1 MPRFTLR
8 DIPYS
13 IRISGADG
21 AVPITVANAANL
33 NPTASVCCS
42 AWLYPVGVPKEFVVW
57 DKSQSGATNSYFVSV
72 GADGSPKWF
81 SIIGGITRNLSANG
95 KSRRVIWNQWNLLEA
110 GYDGSAIK
118 FFLNGEELTETI
130 TGISGAM
137 GVTTQDLRIGGYFTG
152 ATGLTLNGYIYRPI
166 LNTTLPTLAE
176 HQNRYYNGI
185 MSDAFITGTLLDL
198 RMTEGSGSTL
208 ADSSTFA
215 TNGTLGG
222 LGTITTW
229 NSSYAPVKLRTA
241 IPTDRDAVSTPRRT
255 VGEAFVLNG
264 DFTTV
269 PTLVAPQ
276 TTTGYIDGTATG
288 SAVPIAGSNW
298 AVFGLNNSIT
308 AQIDATETYNGKA
321 TLKLATTAVNS
332 RVTAQNILSATRA
345 GMLQAIPVL
354 PSTAYTCTFWM
365 KTNVTSGDSND
376 GAHTAFVERDSEGG
390 QVVVNADTPVKATQ
404 DWTLH
409 TISFTTNS
417 ATRFLTIRPHVTGNT
432 GTATLIMDAWFADF
446 RVSSTALLRTA
457 TP

>member
-42 AWLYPVGVPKEFVVW
+42 VWVYPVGTPKEFVLF

-81 SIIGGITRNLSANG
+81 SIIGGITRNLATSA
-95 KSRRVIWNQWNLLEA
+95 KSRRVVWNRWNLLEA
-110 GYDGSAIK
+110 GYDGANIYIY
-118 FFLNGEELTETI
+118 LNGNKLTEEI
-130 TGISGAM
+130 TGISGTI

-152 ATGLTLNGYIYRPI
+152 ATGLTMNGYIYRPI
-166 LNTTLPTLAE
+166 INTTMPTLAE

-185 MSDAFITGTLLDL
+185 MSDAFIAGTLLDL

-215 TNGTLGG
+215 TNGTLAGF
-222 LGTITTW
+222 GTITTW
-229 NSSYAPVKLRTA
+229 NSSYAPAKLRTA
-241 IPTDRDAVSTPRRT
+241 ISTARTDATTRQDA
-255 VGEAFVLNG
+255 GEAFILNG

-298 AVFGLNNSIT
+298 AVFGINNSIT
-308 AQIDATETYNGKA
+308 AEIDATETYNGKA
-321 TLKLATTAVNS
+321 TLKLATTDVNS

-354 PSTAYTCTFWM
+354 PSTAYTVTFAM

-376 GAHTAFVERDSEGG
+376 GAIVSIVERTSEGA
-390 QVVVNADTPVKATQ
+390 QVIVNAITAVKVTQ
-404 DWTLH
+404 DWTVY
-409 TISFTTNS
+409 TVPFTT
-417 ATRFLTIRPHVTGNT
+417 AATTRFITLRPAVTGNT
-432 GTATLIMDAWFADF
+432 GAATLIMTAWFADF
-446 RVSSTALLRTA
+446 HAYSTALLRGA
-457 TP
+457 VV

>member
-21 AVPITVANAANL
+21 AVPIAIANAANL
-33 NPTASVCCS
+33 NPTASVCLS
-42 AWLYPVGVPKEFVVW
+42 VWVYPVGTPKEFVLF
-57 DKSQSGATNSYFVSV
+57 DKTQSGATNSYFVSV

-81 SIIGGITRNLSANG
+81 SIIGGIGRNLSANG

-118 FFLNGEELTETI
+118 MFLNGNELTETI
-130 TGISGAM
+130 TGISGTM

-176 HQNRYYNGI
+176 HQNRYFNGI
-185 MSDAFITGTLLDL
+185 MSDAFIAGTLLDL

-215 TNGTLGG
+215 TNATIGS

-229 NSSYAPVKLRTA
+229 NSSYAPTKLRTA
-241 IPTDRDAVSTPRRT
+241 ISTARTAVSTPRPA

-288 SAVPIAGSNW
+288 SAVPIVGSNW
-298 AVFGLNNSIT
+298 AVFGINNSIT

-354 PSTAYTCTFWM
+354 PSTAYTCTFYM

-376 GAHTAFVERDSEGG
+376 GAHAAFVERSSEGA
-390 QVVVNADTPVKATQ
+390 QVVVNTDTPIKVTQ

-446 RVSSTALLRTA
+446 HVYSTALLRTA
-457 TP
+457 VS

>member
-21 AVPITVANAANL
+21 AVPITVANAANI
-33 NPTASVCCS
+33 NPTASVCLS
-42 AWLYPVGVPKEFVVW
+42 VWIFPVGPYKAFVLW

-72 GADGSPKWF
+72 GVDGSPKWF
-81 SIIGGITRNLSANG
+81 STIGGVARNLATTA
-95 KSRRVIWNQWNLLEA
+95 KSRRVIWGQWNLLEM
-110 GYDGSAIK
+110 GYDGANVRIL
-118 FFLNGEELTETI
+118 LNGNQLTEEI
-130 TGISGAM
+130 TGISGAI
-137 GVTTQDLRIGGYFTG
+137 GTTTQDLRIGGYFTG
-152 ATGLTLNGYIYRPI
+152 ATGLNMNGYIYRPI
-166 LNTTLPTLAE
+166 LSDTMPTLAE
-176 HQNRYYNGI
+176 HRNRYYNGI
-185 MSDAFITGTLLDL
+185 MSSAFSSGLLLDL

-208 ADSSTFA
+208 ADSSQYA

-229 NSSYAPVKLRTA
+229 NSAYAPVKLRTA
-241 IPTDRDAVSTPRRT
+241 VSTPRTAVSASRRA

-269 PTLVAPQ
+269 PTLIAPQ

-298 AVFGLNNSIT
+298 AVFSLNNSIT

-321 TLKLATTAVNS
+321 TLKLATTDVNS

-354 PSTAYTCTFWM
+354 PSTAYTATFAM

-376 GAHTAFVERDSEGG
+376 GAVVAIVERTSEGT
-390 QVVVNADTPVKATQ
+390 QVIVNAITPVKVTQ
-404 DWTLH
+404 GWTVY
-409 TISFTTNS
+409 TVSFTTA
-417 ATRFLTIRPHVTGNT
+417 ATTKYLTIRPAVTGNT

-446 RVSSTALLRTA
+446 RVTSTALLRTA
-457 TP
+457 VS

>member
-21 AVPITVANAANL
+21 AVPITVPNAANL

-57 DKSQSGATNSYFVSV
+57 DKTQSGATNSYFVSV

-81 SIIGGITRNLSANG
+81 SIIGGVTRNLSANG

-152 ATGLTLNGYIYRPI
+152 ATVLTFNGYIYRPI

-185 MSDAFITGTLLDL
+185 MSDAFTSGLLLDL
-198 RMTEGSGSTL
+198 RMTTGSGSTL
-208 ADSSTFA
+208 ADSSQYA

-222 LGTITTW
+222 FGTITTW

-241 IPTDRDAVSTPRRT
+241 VSTARDAVSPPRRT

-276 TTTGYIDGTATG
+276 TTTGYINGTATG

-308 AQIDATETYNGKA
+308 AQIDNTVTFNGKA
-321 TLKLATTAVNS
+321 TLKLATTDVNS

-354 PSTAYTCTFWM
+354 PSTAYTCTFYM
-365 KTNVTSGDSND
+365 KTNVTSGDSDD
-376 GAHTAFVERDSEGG
+376 GAHTAFVERNSEGG
-390 QVVVNADTPVKATQ
+390 QVVVNADTPVKITQ

-457 TP
+457 VS

>member
-21 AVPITVANAANL
+21 AVPIAVANAANL
-33 NPTASVCCS
+33 NSTASICCS
-42 AWLYPVGVPKEFVVW
+42 VWVYPVGTPKEFVLF
-57 DKSQSGATNSYFVSV
+57 DKTQTGATNSYFVSV
-72 GADGSPKWF
+72 GAEGSPKWF
-81 SIIGGITRNLSANG
+81 SIIGGIVRNLSANG
-95 KSRRVIWNQWNLLEA
+95 KSKRVIWNRWNLLET
-110 GYDGSAIK
+110 GYDGSAVKI
-118 FFLNGEELTETI
+118 FLNGEQLSETI
-130 TGISGAM
+130 TGISGTM
-137 GVTTQDLRIGGYFTG
+137 GVTTQALRIGGYFTG
-152 ATGLTLNGYIYRPI
+152 ATGLTMNGYIYRPI

-176 HQNRYYNGI
+176 HQNRYFNGI
-185 MSDAFITGTLLDL
+185 MSDAFIAGTLLDL

-208 ADSSTFA
+208 ADSSTFG

-222 LGTITTW
+222 LSTITTW
-229 NSSYAPVKLRTA
+229 NSSYAPTKLRTA
-241 IPTDRDAVSTPRRT
+241 ISTARTAVSTPRPA

-298 AVFGLNNSIT
+298 AVFGINNSIT
-308 AQIDATETYNGKA
+308 AEIDATETYNGKA
-321 TLKLATTAVNS
+321 TLKLATTDVNS

-354 PSTAYTCTFWM
+354 PSTAYTVTFAM

-376 GAHTAFVERDSEGG
+376 GAIVSIVERTSEGA
-390 QVVVNADTPVKATQ
+390 QVIVNAITAVKVTQ
-404 DWTLH
+404 DWTVY
-409 TISFTTNS
+409 TVPFTTA
-417 ATRFLTIRPHVTGNT
+417 ATTCFITLRPAVTGNT
-432 GTATLIMDAWFADF
+432 GAATLIMTAWFADF
-446 RVSSTALLRTA
+446 HAYSTALLRGA
-457 TP
+457 VV